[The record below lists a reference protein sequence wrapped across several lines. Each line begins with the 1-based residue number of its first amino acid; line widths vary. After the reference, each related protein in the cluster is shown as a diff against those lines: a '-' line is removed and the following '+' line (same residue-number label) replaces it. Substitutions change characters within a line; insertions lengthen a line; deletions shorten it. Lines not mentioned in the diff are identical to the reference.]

1 MKKKSFTSSYS
12 ELNKGRNLENNE
24 IGAKPRPGTG
34 WRQLYSMYAKYF
46 LSLVYITVE
55 VMGLDEVTS
64 EHIWRNKAYKTAL

>member
-24 IGAKPRPGTG
+24 IGAKP
-34 WRQLYSMYAKYF
+34 RQLYSMYAKYF